1 MDARDFFGYKHADEE
16 PGRRPDADDG
26 TEADRAPLFEE
37 AVTLDDA
44 ATLKRIDPDD
54 MLGKVAAM
62 PGQLIQSR
70 RVAAAVPLDDRLK
83 AVDAVIVLAMGGSA
97 IGAELVAAAAG
108 ERLRV
113 PLVVHRDYGLP
124 AWVGAGDVVMAASC
138 SGTTEETGGETGD
151 AVEIVDFNYK
161 PADLKVKVGTT
172 VTFTNADG
180 FAHTV
185 TAKDKSFDS
194 GSMEEGATFEYLC
207 AIHNS
212 MMGTVTVS

>member
-1 MDARDFFGYKHADEE
+1 MTRNPLLRRSALAVALLATLAFGACGGDDE
-16 PGRRPDADDG
+16 PDTG
-26 TEADRAPLFEE
+26 TE
-37 AVTLDDA
+37 T
-44 ATLKRIDPDD
+44 
-54 MLGKVAAM
+54 
-62 PGQLIQSR
+62 
-70 RVAAAVPLDDRLK
+70 
-83 AVDAVIVLAMGGSA
+83 SA
-97 IGAELVAAAAG
+97 
-108 ERLRV
+108 
-113 PLVVHRDYGLP
+113 
-124 AWVGAGDVVMAASC
+124 
-138 SGTTEETGGETGD
+138 GTTEEAGGETGD

-194 GSMEEGATFEYLC
+194 GSMEEGATFERTFSEPGTFEYLC